1 MDYKDYYKV
10 LGVNKSASQDEIKKA
25 YRKLAKQHH
34 PDKNKGDKASE
45 EKFKEISEAYQVVGN
60 EESRKKYDE
69 MGSNWKQYEQSGA
82 YSGQGSQYRKGQN
95 HQYSSADYEDLFGGS
110 GGFSDFFESYFGG
123 AYQSGRSQ
131 KREWSVPGEDYQ
143 AKLNIDLLQA
153 YQGTSTVIQL
163 DGGKLK
169 VNIRPGVKNGQL
181 LRLKGKGAKGSGGA
195 QSGHLYIKVEIKTD
209 PDFERKGDDLYTTVD
224 VDLYKAVL
232 GGKQTV
238 KTLGG
243 NLNINLPK
251 DSQNGK
257 VVRLKNKGMP
267 HYNKAEKF
275 GDLYV
280 KINII
285 LPQNLSDKETELFE
299 ELRNIREK

>member
-10 LGVNKSASQDEIKKA
+10 LGVNKNAAQDEIKKA
-25 YRKLAKQHH
+25 YRKLAKEHH

-60 EESRKKYDE
+60 EENRKKYDE
-69 MGSNWKQYEQSGA
+69 MGAGWKQYEDTGA
-82 YSGQGSQYRKGQN
+82 NSGQGSHSRRGQSR
-95 HQYSSADYEDLFGGS
+95 QYSSADYEDLFGGS

-123 AYQSGRSQ
+123 SYQSGKSQ
-131 KREWSVPGEDYQ
+131 KREWTEPGEDYQ

-163 DGGKLK
+163 DGEKLK

-195 QSGHLYIKVEIKTD
+195 QSGNLYIKVEINPD
-209 PDFERKGDDLYTTVD
+209 PDFERKGDDLYTTVN
-224 VDLYKAVL
+224 VDLYNAVL

-243 NLNINLPK
+243 DLNINLPK
-251 DSQNGK
+251 GSQNGK
-257 VVRLKNKGMP
+257 VLRLKNKGMP
-267 HYNKAEKF
+267 YYNKAEKF

-280 KINII
+280 KLNVV
-285 LPQNLSDKETELFE
+285 LPQNLNDEETEIFE
-299 ELRNIREK
+299 KLSKIREK